1 MRRRSYSGRYWSAH
15 SAQSAHKRVRR
26 GVYDLAACAARAAG
40 TLVDSW
46 EHVTC
51 PLCLRR
57 RGTEAARG

>member
-1 MRRRSYSGRYWSAH
+1 MRRRSDRYVSDH
-15 SAQSAHKRVRR
+15 YTHKRVRR
-26 GVYDLAACAARAAG
+26 GVYDLAACAGRAAG